1 MAATRWTDAKIKALR
16 PGEQKRYE
24 LIDRGL
30 RLAIYPTGAKAWFL
44 RYKVAGRD
52 EMVKVADYGEGEG
65 CLGLAGAT
73 TKAADLRRQAEAAR
87 EGTAAAPKQRATV
100 ARAERLAEP
109 TVRELASLWLL
120 APGKKGPKS
129 PGTVIEYRRMLERDV
144 LPHIGDL
151 RAAHATDKHLRAV
164 LDKIGERGKPVA
176 VSETFKMLRA
186 MFRYAVDSGRLQSSP
201 MAAMKYAPG
210 EREKNR
216 TLSDAELRSFFARLA
231 ADETRVG
238 KATELCLLWVLV
250 TACRPGEARGALW
263 SEVDEAAGT
272 WTIPGTRTKNRRAHV
287 VTLSEAA
294 RGLLVE
300 ARGNAGKGQ
309 YVFPGLLEGAPLS
322 EQALS
327 HCVRRLR
334 ERLALDGVTEEFTP
348 HDLRRSAAT
357 IIAGRLGFG
366 RFMASQILG
375 HISETEAGVTAIY
388 DRHDY
393 APERAL
399 AWHALG
405 DYIAALRA
413 GKAPKVRSLA
423 EARKKKAVAA

>member
-1 MAATRWTDAKIKALR
+1 MAATRWTDAKIRALR
-16 PGEQKRYE
+16 PSDQKRYE
-24 LIDRGL
+24 LVDRGL
-30 RLAIYPTGAKAWFL
+30 RLAVYPSGTKTWFL

-52 EMVKVADYGEGEG
+52 EMVKVADFGEGEG
-65 CLGLAGAT
+65 CLSLADAT
-73 TKAADLRRQAEAAR
+73 TRAAELRRQAEAAR
-87 EGTAAAPKQRATV
+87 EGTAAAPKQRATA

-109 TVRELASLWLL
+109 TIGELAMLWLA
-120 APGKKGPKS
+120 APGKKGPKA
-129 PGTVIEYRRMLERDV
+129 PGTVIEYRRMLDRDV
-144 LPHIGDL
+144 LPHIGEL
-151 RAAHATDKHLRAV
+151 RAAHTTDKHLRVV

-176 VSETFKMLRA
+176 VSETFKMLKA
-186 MFRYAVDSGRLQSSP
+186 MFRYAVKTGRLHSTP
-201 MAAMKYAPG
+201 AATMEYAPG

-216 TLSDAELRSFFARLA
+216 TLSDSELRAFFARLA

-263 SEVDEAAGT
+263 SEVDEATGT
-272 WTIPGTRTKNRRAHV
+272 WTIPGTRTKNRRAHI
-287 VTLSEAA
+287 VTLSDAA
-294 RGLLVE
+294 RGLLAE
-300 ARGNAGKGQ
+300 ARDIAAKEPH
-309 YVFPGLLEGAPLS
+309 VFPGLLQGAPLS

-334 ERLALDGVTEEFTP
+334 KRLALDGVTEEFTP
-348 HDLRRSAAT
+348 HDLRRTAST
-357 IIAGRLGFG
+357 IVTGRLGFG

-375 HISETEAGVTAIY
+375 HISETEAGVTAVY

-423 EARKKKAVAA
+423 DARKRKTAAA